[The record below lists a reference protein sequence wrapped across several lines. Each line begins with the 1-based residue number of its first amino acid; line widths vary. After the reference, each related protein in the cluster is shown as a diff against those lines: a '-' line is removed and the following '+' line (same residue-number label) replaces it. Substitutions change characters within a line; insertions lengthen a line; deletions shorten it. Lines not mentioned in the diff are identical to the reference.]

1 MQKIDIGKVAI
12 TLGGTWDVNTS
23 YERLTHVILDDD
35 GCGYVSLRD
44 NIGVKPGTD
53 ATAWQMANKA
63 GKSIYDLCVS
73 RGSFV
78 GTEDEFV
85 AKYNAAVDG
94 AETAAQRANEAAASA
109 TETESV
115 VSDNEALRKVAENQR
130 EVNENQRKLNEDAR
144 IVAENG
150 RVDAEQKRVDE
161 FAKEKAAVET
171 AVGTTDAAATAANAA
186 AEKANT
192 AASNA
197 DAKATLANTAATKA
211 DDARKAIEENTA
223 VVKTS
228 AQALTEEQQM
238 QARENTKS
246 ASVSDIETL
255 DALREAVISRI
266 ISALDNFGDVKC
278 ESLSSRD
285 IPMVCNKPTILYGSG
300 VPSADVVPDNWNVA
314 TMGEWTGVPTFIG
327 QHYINVDASEG
338 GEYYARGTSS
348 VSDWRNK

>member
-12 TLGGTWDVNTS
+12 TLGGTWDANTS

-35 GCGYVSLRD
+35 GCGYISLKD
-44 NIGVKPGTD
+44 NIGIKPGTD
-53 ATAWQMANKA
+53 VTAWQMATKA
-63 GKSIYDLCVS
+63 GKSIYELCVS
-73 RGSFV
+73 HGTFV

-109 TETESV
+109 TETEKA
-115 VSDNEALRKVAENQR
+115 VSDNEDLRKAAESQR
-130 EVNENQRKLNEDAR
+130 ETNESQRKLNEDAR
-144 IVAENG
+144 VVAENG

-161 FAKEKAAVET
+161 FAKEKAAVEA
-171 AVGTTDAAATAANAA
+171 AVSTTDTAATSANEA
-186 AEKANT
+186 AEAANT

-211 DDARKAIEENTA
+211 DEARKAIEEDAA

-228 AQALTEEQQM
+228 EQTLTDEQQE
-238 QARENTKS
+238 QARTNIGANT
-246 ASVSDIETL
+246 VNQSDAAIG
-255 DALREAVISRI
+255 RI
-266 ISALDNFGDVKC
+266 VEALDRFGDVKC
-278 ESLSSRD
+278 LSVSSKD
-285 IPMVCNKPTILYGSG
+285 IPMVCDKPLILYGSG
-300 VPSADVVPDNWNVA
+300 VPSADVVPDNWDKT